1 MNTGYWSHGGSYT
14 VSGGARQPSSTTTL
28 SAVVLGATAGYRV
41 FYRDTANH
49 LHWIGYTPGA
59 SGWNDLGSLS
69 NDDIQTGA
77 IASAFTEGK
86 NLTVVT
92 PKNKENMEVV
102 RLNDDKSWHIS
113 ELQLNPPPPL

>member
-14 VSGGARQPSSTTTL
+14 VSGGAKQPSPNTTL

-59 SGWNDLGSLS
+59 SGWNELGTLS
-69 NDDIQTGA
+69 NDEIKSNA
-77 IASAFTEGK
+77 IASAFTEG
-86 NLTVVT
+86 NNITVIT
-92 PKNKENMEVV
+92 PKDTENMEAV

-113 ELQLNPPPPL
+113 KLQPTPFWP